1 MFISWSPLC
10 VCTSVISSFIFCA
23 LSGKANVVC
32 GWGDVFDVS
41 SSAATAVSHLISPIC
56 SSIVDFNL
64 NDFALTTVISGS
76 YLLPACL
83 INCSRDTL
91 TIFSML
97 IDLPLNPVIIRISN
111 FWKSSTSLTKIS
123 VVPEISSIWMKN
135 HFFFALWIFLIYAM
149 MTKFQMFSFSL
160 NCEMKLYFLI
170 NTYSPSNGFPE
181 TKTLNTSYSSN
192 NLSIM
197 VVVGPGL
204 SVILVLISIIQN
216 NPTFESFHFFA
227 RSSMVSIFTN
237 NVQRS
242 PKSSKAQAF
251 INHSVDF
258 LLTTEAHLLMKSSNH
273 WYGQLVCL
281 SFWITSPIS
290 HHNPLMQKNHNLIS
304 FPIAATWLK
313 DWLIFGDRTE
323 IPWFCAS

>member
-1 MFISWSPLC
+1 
-10 VCTSVISSFIFCA
+10 
-23 LSGKANVVC
+23 
-32 GWGDVFDVS
+32 
-41 SSAATAVSHLISPIC
+41 
-56 SSIVDFNL
+56 
-64 NDFALTTVISGS
+64 
-76 YLLPACL
+76 
-83 INCSRDTL
+83 
-91 TIFSML
+91 
-97 IDLPLNPVIIRISN
+97 
-111 FWKSSTSLTKIS
+111 
-123 VVPEISSIWMKN
+123 
-135 HFFFALWIFLIYAM
+135 
-149 MTKFQMFSFSL
+149 MTKFQKFSFSL

-170 NTYSPSNGFPE
+170 NAYSPSNGFPE

-216 NPTFESFHFFA
+216 NPAFESFHFFA

-273 WYGQLVCL
+273 
-281 SFWITSPIS
+281 
-290 HHNPLMQKNHNLIS
+290 
-304 FPIAATWLK
+304 
-313 DWLIFGDRTE
+313 
-323 IPWFCAS
+323 